1 MMRGCK
7 QPVQQVLFLREARPF
22 LPTGDGVGA
31 WVSAFASPLGE
42 AGGKQPAGIRTITEL
57 FL

>member
-22 LPTGDGVGA
+22 LSAGDGVGT
-31 WVSAFASPLGE
+31 WVSAFALPLGE
-42 AGGKQPAGIRTITEL
+42 AGGEQPAGIRTITE
-57 FL
+57 